1 MRQGSGK
8 SMSKF
13 NYQKSIVYFRDK
25 WVPFTE
31 ANVSVASSPV
41 LYGLSVYTV
50 SNAIWND
57 TNQQLNIFRL
67 KDHYRRLCNSARIMD
82 FDNFSKL
89 YSYTK
94 FEKIIIGLLRKN
106 KIHEDVLVR
115 VTIFIDEL
123 VAGTKI
129 HGLKNSISAY
139 VYPMGEILPRSGI
152 EACVSSWTRV
162 NDSMIPARAKVNGQY
177 VNASLMKNEAIVNG
191 YDEAIA
197 LDDAGHVSEGTVA
210 NLFLVRDSKL
220 ITPDQSTDILEGI
233 TRDTVLKL
241 ADYLGIESEQRS
253 VDRTELYIADEAFMC
268 GSSAHITP
276 ILSVDRRKIGTGRLG
291 GVTGRLSQLYHQVQ
305 VGEVD
310 GFGGWLTCVLKDSKK
325 V

>member
-50 SNAIWND
+50 FNAIWND

>member
-1 MRQGSGK
+1 
-8 SMSKF
+8 MSKF

-50 SNAIWND
+50 FNAIWND